1 MGRGARFGEGAVGLD
16 SEVWCVGEKRKE
28 EKWRMA
34 WRPGET
40 MVGHIFSVVKI
51 GVWVSLQASLHSAN
65 YALRGVIYPTPGW
78 RLNFI

>member
-28 EKWRMA
+28 EKWGMA

-40 MVGHIFSVVKI
+40 MVGLIFLAWSKLGFGLVSRLACI
-51 GVWVSLQASLHSAN
+51 LQTTRCGV
-65 YALRGVIYPTPGW
+65 
-78 RLNFI
+78 